1 MKFPIQS
8 SRFVPWSSRKAPWK
22 VSGSSC
28 SSVTDSLPF
37 PPARPRR
44 QPRLQALLSRCSCAS
59 GKVQMLIFFFF
70 YELAEPSAVPPALAE
85 EAAAPRTA
93 SAGAPGGLAGHE
105 RELQGQAG
113 VAWAG
118 CSLGRGWERIPV
130 FFPLLP
136 PCLFVLDVPA
146 NCALCRWASTL
157 AATQACSAGAGREI
171 GWIHSL

>member
-8 SRFVPWSSRKAPWK
+8 SRFVPWSSRKAPGK

-28 SSVTDSLPF
+28 SSAMDSLPF

-59 GKVQMLIFFFF
+59 GKVQMLIFFF

-113 VAWAG
+113 VA
-118 CSLGRGWERIPV
+118 LGWMQPREGLGADPG
-130 FFPLLP
+130 FFPP
-136 PCLFVLDVPA
+136 PSPVSVCVGCPGKLCPLQMGFDLGCHPGVL
-146 NCALCRWASTL
+146 CW
-157 AATQACSAGAGREI
+157 GR
-171 GWIHSL
+171 